1 MNSISGSRPAG
12 RVFFRVML
20 ALVLAFPFFP
30 LRAAGPQEAGVP
42 SGSRVL
48 VVYFSVPE
56 TDDPHGMTQEEEN
69 STVVIDGKVL
79 GNTQYV
85 AQLIRDMTGGDLF
98 RIEPVRPYPLDHR
111 TLAAQA
117 RKERDGRARPAIA
130 GDIAGLE
137 RYDTVFIG
145 YPTWW
150 YDLPM
155 IMYSFLERYDLSG
168 KTVIPFNT
176 HGGSR
181 FAGTVDTI
189 SRLQPGARVSENGLS
204 ISRDDVERAETD
216 VREWLAEWGYRKK

>member
-12 RVFFRVML
+12 RMFFRVML

-98 RIEPVRPYPLDHR
+98 RIEPVRPYPLDHTVR
-111 TLAAQA
+111 WW
-117 RKERDGRARPAIA
+117 RRPERSGTKGPDRP
-130 GDIAGLE
+130 
-137 RYDTVFIG
+137 
-145 YPTWW
+145 
-150 YDLPM
+150 LPGISPVWKGM
-155 IMYSFLERYDLSG
+155 TRFSSG
-168 KTVIPFNT
+168 IRP
-176 HGGSR
+176 GG
-181 FAGTVDTI
+181 TI
-189 SRLQPGARVSENGLS
+189 CR
-204 ISRDDVERAETD
+204 
-216 VREWLAEWGYRKK
+216 